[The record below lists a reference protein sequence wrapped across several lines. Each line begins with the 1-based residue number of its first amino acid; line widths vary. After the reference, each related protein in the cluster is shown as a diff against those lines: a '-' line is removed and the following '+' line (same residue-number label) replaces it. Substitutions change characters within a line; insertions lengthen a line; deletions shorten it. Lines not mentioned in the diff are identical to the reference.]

1 MNKPD
6 LQAPLD
12 RLRAELKQGKFS
24 DEGARLHAQH
34 LVAEIE
40 EHVAGTGSSAQQRE
54 DLTANISN
62 AIRRF
67 EVEHPAFTAYLGEI
81 AAALG

>member
-1 MNKPD
+1 MNDKD

-24 DEGARLHAQH
+24 DEAARQHAEQ
-34 LVAEIE
+34 LVGEIE
-40 EHVAGTGSSAQQRE
+40 DHVAGVGSSAQQRE
-54 DLTANISN
+54 DLSANISN
-62 AIRRF
+62 AIRCF